1 MASQAPSGL
10 LQAVPRLLMY
20 GPYINSCGC
29 GGQEPM
35 ASQAAATPPEPRY
48 HLLTHVP
55 AETLDFFI
63 PAKADY
69 YY

>member
-1 MASQAPSGL
+1 
-10 LQAVPRLLMY
+10 
-20 GPYINSCGC
+20 
-29 GGQEPM
+29 M
-35 ASQAAATPPEPRY
+35 ASQAAATPPPEPRY

-69 YY
+69 YYY